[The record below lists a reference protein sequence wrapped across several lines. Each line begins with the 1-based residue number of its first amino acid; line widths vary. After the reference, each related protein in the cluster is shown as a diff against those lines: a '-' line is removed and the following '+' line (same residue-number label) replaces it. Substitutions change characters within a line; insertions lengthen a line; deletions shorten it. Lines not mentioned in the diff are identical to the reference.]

1 MKDAVRIAMIEATRL
16 TQAGRL
22 ADATDLIKSALAGVP
37 KPADGFR
44 LEANAGADL
53 AVIEGDFEVV
63 DDGNRVRDARFIH
76 GSFANQAG
84 TRDYKLYIPG
94 DAVTGD
100 RNQRRFLV
108 VMLHGCGQDPDDFAT
123 GTRMNQLAEEQ
134 GGLVLYPA
142 QSASANGS
150 GCWNWF
156 NEADQQRGQGEPSI
170 IADLTR
176 QVMASHGIDPGR
188 VYVAG
193 LSAGGAMAITL
204 AVTYPDLYAAVG
216 VHSGLPH
223 AAARDMLSAV
233 GAMRQGAIRSGWLLP
248 SHDGAAFPVIV
259 FHGDCDT
266 TVNPAN
272 AAHVIA
278 QARSHPSGIGHLS
291 FPDGEVLLEQGRIPG
306 GYAFTRTLY
315 QDAEGRSTAILWMVH
330 GAGHGWFGG
339 SGAGSYTEPR
349 GPDASREM
357 LRFFAGQRLRE
368 R

>member
-1 MKDAVRIAMIEATRL
+1 MKDAVRAAMIDAARL

-22 ADATDLIKSALAGVP
+22 AEATELIQSTLMGTP
-37 KPADGFR
+37 NPAEGFR
-44 LEANAGADL
+44 PRANAGADL
-53 AVIEGDFEVV
+53 AVIDHDLKVV
-63 DDGNRVRDARFIH
+63 DAEVRGRDARFMR
-76 GSFANQAG
+76 GTFTNGAG
-84 TRDYKLYIPG
+84 TRDYKLYLPG
-94 DAVTGD
+94 DTAAGD
-100 RNQRRFLV
+100 RRRSRCLV
-108 VMLHGCGQDPDDFAT
+108 VMLHGCGQNPDDFAA

-134 GGLVLYPA
+134 GFLVLYPA
-142 QSASANGS
+142 QSTLTNGQ

-156 NEADQQRGQGEPSI
+156 NAADQQRGQGEPSI

-176 QVMASHGIDPGR
+176 QVMTAHGIDPER

-204 AVTYPDLYAAVG
+204 AVAYPDLYAAVG

-223 AAARDMLSAV
+223 AAAHDLLSAV
-233 GAMRQGAIRSGWLLP
+233 DAMRQGAIRSGWALP
-248 SHDGAAFPVIV
+248 PDAGRAFPAIV

-266 TVNPAN
+266 TVHPAN
-272 AAHVIA
+272 AAQAIA
-278 QARSHPSGIGHLS
+278 QARAHPSGTDRLS
-291 FPDGEVLLEQGRIPG
+291 LPEDAARLEQGRIPG

-315 QDAEGRSTAILWMVH
+315 QDSEGCSKAILWMVH

-339 SGAGSYTEPR
+339 SAAGSYTEPH